1 MKIRTPLT
9 DRVNVEPAIINGM
22 TSTEANYI
30 AVVSFA
36 LSLLVGVALFIVTG
50 FWPLLV
56 VFCIGGPVLSLWY
69 GSLYL
74 QTIKRNRPDGFY
86 VQAAHIWLSKIGII
100 RCRFI
105 RHNRFYELG
114 ASINLTFNPPLEIS
128 ADSKENVSKN
138 P

>member
-1 MKIRTPLT
+1 MTKKTPLT

-114 ASINLTFNPPLEIS
+114 ASINLTFNPPLEMS

>member
-1 MKIRTPLT
+1 MTKRTPLT